1 MFKTKV
7 VFLSLIVVVL
17 LSCVAD
23 KGNRLPQV
31 AVTILPQ
38 KYLLDKIVGDSIQ
51 VVCAIPQG
59 GNPEEYATTPRQ
71 MKEITT
77 SVLYFKVGELGF
89 EKTTL
94 PSIVK
99 NTSNIK
105 VIDLSKGLDF
115 ITSKCSH
122 GGEEHSHSD
131 PHYWTSPKGAKLM
144 ATNMYNAIV
153 EFDNK
158 NLSYYTS
165 NYMQLMLQLEALD
178 REVDSILSTAKCRQF
193 AIFHPSLSYFAR
205 DYDLQQLSLEE
216 NGKEMTPQRMQQVI
230 EEAKAKGVKT
240 VFIQNEFTP
249 EQVKTF
255 AQEIES
261 SVVVINPLAYNFIE
275 EIKQIAHAISGQ
287 IY

>member
-1 MFKTKV
+1 MFKIKG
-7 VFLSLIVVVL
+7 VFLFLAAIL
-17 LSCVAD
+17 LSGCVLD
-23 KGNRLPQV
+23 KDNHSKQV

-38 KYLLDKIVGDSIQ
+38 KYLLDRIVGDSIR

-59 GNPEEYATTPRQ
+59 GNPEEYAATPRQ
-71 MKEITT
+71 MKEIAT
-77 SVLYFKVGELGF
+77 SSFYFKVGELGF

-94 PSIVK
+94 ASILQ
-99 NTSNIK
+99 NTSSIK
-105 VIDLSKGLDF
+105 VVDLSEGLDL

-122 GGEEHSHSD
+122 GGAEHSHYD

-144 ATNMYNAIV
+144 ATNLYNAIV
-153 EFDNK
+153 EFDSK

-165 NYMQLMLQLEALD
+165 NYMQLMTQLETLDKEVAL
-178 REVDSILSTAKCRQF
+178 ILSTAKCRQF

-216 NGKEMTPQRMQQVI
+216 NGKEMTPQRMQHVI
-230 EEAKAKGVKT
+230 EEATTEGVKI

-249 EQVKTF
+249 EQVRTF
-255 AQEIES
+255 AQEIDA

-275 EIKQIAHAISGQ
+275 EIKQIAYAISR
-287 IY
+287 